1 MCYQTKNPTTRHCQI
16 FLTGTIELKGK
27 LKKTKRWFEF
37 SFKLKCENGRLIFS
51 CTTHIFAPNACM
63 EEEDEEEDLYLFRVS
78 HSGNL
83 GTAIDWG
90 PDKN

>member
-1 MCYQTKNPTTRHCQI
+1 
-16 FLTGTIELKGK
+16 
-27 LKKTKRWFEF
+27 
-37 SFKLKCENGRLIFS
+37 
-51 CTTHIFAPNACM
+51 M